1 MTCLSFNQTHQN
13 ALRELD
19 RLTEIRNRLAG
30 SIVELQSLNN
40 PSSQPWISIYTDRLK
55 ENVLPAIKEVKAYI
69 NSQEQQVIKASN

>member
-40 PSSQPWISIYTDRLK
+40 PSSQTWISIYTDRLK

>member
-1 MTCLSFNQTHQN
+1 MSHLSFTQTHQN

-40 PSSQPWISIYTDRLK
+40 PSSQTWISIYSDRLK
-55 ENVLPAIKEVKAYI
+55 ENVLPAIEEVKAYLT
-69 NSQEQQVIKASN
+69 SQDAKVTKASN

>member
-1 MTCLSFNQTHQN
+1 MSHLSFTQTHQN

-40 PSSQPWISIYTDRLK
+40 PSSQTWISIYTDRLK

>member
-19 RLTEIRNRLAG
+19 RLTVIRNRLAG

-40 PSSQPWISIYTDRLK
+40 PSSQTWISIYTDRLK

>member
-1 MTCLSFNQTHQN
+1 MTCLSFSQTHQN

-40 PSSQPWISIYTDRLK
+40 PSSQTWISIYTDRLK

>member
-40 PSSQPWISIYTDRLK
+40 PSSKTWISIYTDRLK
-55 ENVLPAIKEVKAYI
+55 ENVIPAIKEVKAYL
-69 NSQEQQVIKASN
+69 NSQEAKVTKASN

>member
-1 MTCLSFNQTHQN
+1 MSHLSFTQTHQN

-40 PSSQPWISIYTDRLK
+40 PSSQTWISIYSDRLK
-55 ENVLPAIKEVKAYI
+55 ENVLPAIEEVKAYL
-69 NSQEQQVIKASN
+69 NSQDQQVTKASN

>member
-1 MTCLSFNQTHQN
+1 MSHLSFTQTHQN

-40 PSSQPWISIYTDRLK
+40 PSSQTWISIYSDRLK
-55 ENVLPAIKEVKAYI
+55 ENVLPAIEEVKAYLT
-69 NSQEQQVIKASN
+69 SQDQQVTKASN